1 MGKDVSHWFD
11 PRTKEPKKRMCSKT
25 GIRDFFCRDGT
36 FLHMKT
42 FLPFSVDANSK
53 PEKGEQEQVPWW
65 KDSQY
70 IIGRLSPK
78 EVRLQVINMLTKEKN
93 ELQIAPQETFN
104 EILNRY
110 KEVNE
115 YASAYIWK
123 NLDNQVL
130 FMKKSFKDNRFND
143 QTELFTT
150 LRIPESEWFMPTV
163 LVYFADDSTNR

>member
-1 MGKDVSHWFD
+1 MRWTDQAESAA
-11 PRTKEPKKRMCSKT
+11 
-25 GIRDFFCRDGT
+25 RDQ
-36 FLHMKT
+36 L
-42 FLPFSVDANSK
+42 
-53 PEKGEQEQVPWW
+53 PWW
-65 KDSQY
+65 RDPQY
-70 IIGRLSPK
+70 IIGRLCPK
-78 EVRLQVINMLTKEKN
+78 EVKLQVINMLTKEKN

-130 FMKKSFKDNRFND
+130 FMKKSFGENRFSD
-143 QTELFTT
+143 QTALFSA
-150 LRIPESEWFMPTV
+150 LRIPEGDWFVPTV